1 MSYVW
6 GVSCLLKT
14 FFLIL
19 LTFWTF
25 LFTISIILKY
35 GFFLDFMP
43 VINSSP
49 LFLTKNLKDYQN
61 QLSSNLIKQYFLN
74 KKSLVIDIG
83 SNDGT
88 LLSGF
93 KKKCKILGIEPTN
106 TAKIA
111 NKNGI
116 KTIQNFINEG
126 LAIKIVKKYGKADL
140 ITATNVFAHMADLGG
155 VIRSIEIL
163 LKNHDKKD
171 QDIVHDLELFG
182 VVNTHAKDL
191 EKEIKENFLKSKI
204 FNWLIARL
212 KKAENQEIYFG
223 SLSSIIHDGLLDDP
237 KPYRQNVKKL
247 QANLYS
253 YIKYFRPNN
262 IVHDQPNVSEK

>member
-35 GFFLDFMP
+35 GFLLDFVP

-93 KKKCKILGIEPTN
+93 KKKCKNISPPDLKSM
-106 TAKIA
+106 AFA
-111 NKNGI
+111 
-116 KTIQNFINEG
+116 QEG
-126 LAIKIVKKYGKADL
+126 LKKSRNPPPPKKSPKYLPKGHQNRPKIDANDVRNGVPKK
-140 ITATNVFAHMADLGG
+140 T
-155 VIRSIEIL
+155 S
-163 LKNHDKKD
+163 
-171 QDIVHDLELFG
+171 
-182 VVNTHAKDL
+182 
-191 EKEIKENFLKSKI
+191 
-204 FNWLIARL
+204 
-212 KKAENQEIYFG
+212 
-223 SLSSIIHDGLLDDP
+223 
-237 KPYRQNVKKL
+237 KKL
-247 QANLYS
+247 R
-253 YIKYFRPNN
+253 K
-262 IVHDQPNVSEK
+262 